1 MLTQKQ
7 ENFTLDLFKELP
19 EVTAYE
25 NHYSTANMSKNAV
38 YVEACRLSKKPKIA
52 LRLAEL
58 RQPAVDSTKML
69 VQEREERL
77 SDIAREEL
85 SSAKGTPLR
94 GPNISAIQELNKMD
108 GSYAPEK
115 HAVLGAII
123 IEVVYKET
131 KLIGEDNATE

>member
-7 ENFTLDLFKELP
+7 EDFCLNIVSGMSATDASLQAGYADP
-19 EVTAYE
+19 
-25 NHYSTANMSKNAV
+25 NHTSLMLKTV
-38 YVEACRLSKKPKIA
+38 KISE
-52 LRLAEL
+52 RITEL
-58 RQPAVDSTKML
+58 RKPAVDSTKML